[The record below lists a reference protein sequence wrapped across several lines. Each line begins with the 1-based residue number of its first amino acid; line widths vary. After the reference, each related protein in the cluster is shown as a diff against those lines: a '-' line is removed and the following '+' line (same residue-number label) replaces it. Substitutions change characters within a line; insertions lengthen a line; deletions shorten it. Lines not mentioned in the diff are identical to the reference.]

1 MTRPATT
8 PGISITWL
16 LMGGIGGIVALAL
29 GATIWLGFS
38 VAAENTTI
46 FLRERATTFIDNITD
61 EVRRHMMPAAL
72 NSTFTAKHYAG
83 LDRMPNSE
91 DAAYLSTAM
100 MLHPQLR
107 FSAYFTSTGES
118 FLYQRDGTSRVGEWR
133 GDPDIGRQVAFL
145 ETQKGPF
152 WFGPVF
158 SRPLNRTII
167 PATVAVRRDGTY
179 LGLAGS
185 AVSISE
191 LSRFVASL
199 EVPGGSA
206 FILLGRDHVI
216 AHPLLIEGF
225 LDGLVSPRSP
235 LLNIVQTNDP
245 VLRAFHDGAGEDVF
259 ILKGADAGLKGRVFK
274 VKGEEYALLYRE
286 IKEFGQTPWLIGAY
300 LKTSESGVGDV
311 WRRLMLSMV
320 VGLGLMVVTL
330 LVLVLIARRIRQ
342 PIRDLS
348 AASDAIR
355 ELNFSD
361 IPIPRPSI
369 VRELNHAGEAFQRM
383 VEGLKQFETYVPKSL
398 VQRIIRADGA
408 ASTVSE
414 ERQIT
419 LMFTDIASFTTMAE
433 KMSAAETAD
442 LLNAHFTLMNA
453 CVEAEAGTVDKYI
466 GDSMMAFW
474 GAPDDQPDHAA
485 RGCRA
490 ILAIAESVRADNI
503 KRIDRG
509 AAPFRVR
516 IGLHTGP
523 AIAGDIGA
531 PGRVNYTVVGDTV
544 NVANRLEQLGK
555 EILPDDDVALL
566 VSEETARLAGEEFGF
581 EEKGTFN
588 LRGREAMLTVLALRR
603 P

>member
-1 MTRPATT
+1 MRRLATSQ
-8 PGISITWL
+8 GISITWI

-38 VAAENTTI
+38 VATENTMI

-72 NSTFTAKHYAG
+72 NSAFTAKHYAS
-83 LDRMPNSE
+83 LARMPNSE

-100 MLHPQLR
+100 TLHPQLR
-107 FSAYFTSTGES
+107 FSAYMAANGKT
-118 FLYQRDGTSRVGEWR
+118 FLYQRDGTSRVGTWR
-133 GDPDIGRQVAFL
+133 GDPDITRQVAFMKHQ
-145 ETQKGPF
+145 TSPF
-152 WFGPVF
+152 WLGPVF
-158 SRPLNRTII
+158 SRPLGRTIVPI
-167 PATVAVRRDGTY
+167 AVPVRRDGEY

-191 LSRFVASL
+191 LSRFVGSL

-206 FILLGRDHVI
+206 FILLGQEHLI
-216 AHPLLIEGF
+216 AHPLLADGT
-225 LDGLVSPRSP
+225 LDNLVSPEAP
-235 LLNIVQTNDP
+235 LVSIVKSNDP
-245 VLRAFHDGAGEDVF
+245 VLRAFQDGAGEDAF
-259 ILKGADAGLKGRVFK
+259 ILKGIDTDLKGRVFV

-286 IKEFGQTPWLIGAY
+286 ITEFGQTPWLVGAY
-300 LKTSESGVGDV
+300 LKTSEAGLGQA
-311 WRRLMLSMV
+311 WRRLMQSLFI
-320 VGLGLMVVTL
+320 GLGLMAVTL
-330 LVLVLIARRIRQ
+330 VVLILIARRIRQ

-348 AASDAIR
+348 LASDAIR
-355 ELNFSD
+355 EFNFSD
-361 IPIPRPSI
+361 IPVFRTSM

-383 VEGLKQFETYVPKSL
+383 IEGLRQFETYVPKSL
-398 VQRIIRADGA
+398 VQRIIRSEGA
-408 ASTVSE
+408 ASTTSE

-419 LMFTDIASFTTMAE
+419 LMFTDIAGFTTMAE

-442 LLNAHFTLMNA
+442 LLNGHFTLMNA
-453 CVEAEAGTVDKYI
+453 CVEAQAGTVDKYI

-474 GAPDDQPDHAA
+474 GAPDDQPDHAT

-490 ILAIAESVRADNI
+490 ILAIAEAVRADNI
-503 KRIDRG
+503 KRAQRG

-555 EILPDDDVALL
+555 EIFPDEDVVLL
-566 VSEETARLAGEEFGF
+566 VSGATARMAGAAFGF
-581 EEKGTFN
+581 EEIGAFN
-588 LRGREAMLTVLALRR
+588 LRGREAMLTVLRLRR